1 MINVKQAKKFCKE
14 DISKIKNYDKAIADT
29 TQVWHC
35 HHMTETWWHCS
46 KKELIENEC
55 YYHRKA
61 CELIFL
67 TPEEHKRLH
76 MKGVTLSEETR
87 KKMSEAKKGHT
98 VNEDTRKK
106 MSEARKGRTSPRK
119 GVTLSAETRKK
130 MSEAKKGKKRKPFT
144 EEHRKKMSESLK
156 GRTSPMKG
164 VTLSEETRKKI
175 SESMKGRIFSEEH
188 RRKISESVKRRLAAQ
203 S

>member
-1 MINVKQAKKFCKE
+1 MINEKQAKLFCKE
-14 DISKIKNYDKAIADT
+14 DISKIKNYDKAIADK
-29 TQVWHC
+29 TQTWHC
-35 HHMTETWWHCS
+35 HHMTETWWHCTR
-46 KKELIENEC
+46 KELIENEC

-67 TPEEHKRLH
+67 TPEEHIRLH
-76 MKGVTLSEETR
+76 MQNISDETR

-98 VNEDTRKK
+98 VNED
-106 MSEARKGRTSPRK
+106 
-119 GVTLSAETRKK
+119 TRKK

-156 GRTSPMKG
+156 GRTSPRKGVTLSAETRRKLSESLKGRTSPMKG
-164 VTLSEETRKKI
+164 VTLSEETR
-175 SESMKGRIFSEEH
+175 
-188 RRKISESVKRRLAAQ
+188 RKISEAMKRRHAPQ